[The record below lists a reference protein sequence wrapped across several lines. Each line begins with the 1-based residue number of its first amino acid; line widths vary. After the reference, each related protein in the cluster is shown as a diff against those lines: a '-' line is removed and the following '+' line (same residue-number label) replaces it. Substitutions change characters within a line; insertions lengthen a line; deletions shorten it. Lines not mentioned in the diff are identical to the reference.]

1 MKTKLYLLFWLFA
14 LVPLAFTSCDDD
26 ETFVDE
32 TTLSTS
38 LSSVTFTKDGGQQ
51 SVSITTSAT
60 TWVATS
66 PLESSWLTL
75 TQNGAQLDITAAP
88 NTEGVDRKGYI
99 LVNAGSAAAKINVVQ
114 SAGDVVLSLSTESL
128 SFEKAGGEQRVDVIC
143 NESFTVEADEGAD
156 WLSISYVE
164 GADFFN
170 LSVTPNEGTEARNT
184 KIFVTAGTTI
194 KELAVVQNGEELIVL
209 PLLAEAGSNSIVDVF
224 QFEEARGNVA
234 ITFPDGLFNNAF
246 YFASKNP
253 NFPQVGYAAGAS
265 GDYTQAVSATTDESL
280 LPAIKEALV
289 AKGFTVPEPGVGQQD
304 GEGDYTHTS
313 IPYIV
318 TVTIDAGVVISAN
331 YSPIQEEEHPTF
343 DVMPLTEQLSWMS
356 CVENETHGYTF
367 DQVNAW
373 ELEAGSTFD
382 EASSSYPAT
391 GDAAIYVPSEA
402 EQAEGMGMRIY
413 WLYNTISQNPVE
425 EDYPFLGEV
434 RQARLVC
441 PDFEKVYW
449 TSDGSSFYMTNEFQ
463 ALLEEAGYEYIGQ
476 ADNYQGYKK
485 DAGDGM
491 VDILMFGLVQFSDL
505 FVGEICVDFQAYKDL
520 GIYYETASIYSDKD
534 KTIELI
540 NRMNARVKKDAT
552 PLSSNAIAK

>member
-114 SAGDVVLSLSTESL
+114 SAGDVVLSFSTESL

-170 LSVTPNEGTEARNT
+170 LSVTPNEGNEARNT

-194 KELAVVQNGEELIVL
+194 NELAVVQNGEELVIL
-209 PLLAEAGSNSIVDVF
+209 PL
-224 QFEEARGNVA
+224 
-234 ITFPDGLFNNAF
+234 
-246 YFASKNP
+246 
-253 NFPQVGYAAGAS
+253 
-265 GDYTQAVSATTDESL
+265 
-280 LPAIKEALV
+280 
-289 AKGFTVPEPGVGQQD
+289 
-304 GEGDYTHTS
+304 
-313 IPYIV
+313 
-318 TVTIDAGVVISAN
+318 
-331 YSPIQEEEHPTF
+331 
-343 DVMPLTEQLSWMS
+343 
-356 CVENETHGYTF
+356 
-367 DQVNAW
+367 
-373 ELEAGSTFD
+373 
-382 EASSSYPAT
+382 
-391 GDAAIYVPSEA
+391 
-402 EQAEGMGMRIY
+402 
-413 WLYNTISQNPVE
+413 
-425 EDYPFLGEV
+425 
-434 RQARLVC
+434 
-441 PDFEKVYW
+441 
-449 TSDGSSFYMTNEFQ
+449 
-463 ALLEEAGYEYIGQ
+463 
-476 ADNYQGYKK
+476 
-485 DAGDGM
+485 
-491 VDILMFGLVQFSDL
+491 
-505 FVGEICVDFQAYKDL
+505 
-520 GIYYETASIYSDKD
+520 
-534 KTIELI
+534 
-540 NRMNARVKKDAT
+540 
-552 PLSSNAIAK
+552 

>member
-128 SFEKAGGEQRVDVIC
+128 SFDKAGGEQRIDVIC

-253 NFPQVGYAAGAS
+253 NFPQIAYMGEAS
-265 GDYTQAVSATTDESL
+265 GDYSQAMTATTDESL

-289 AKGFTVPEPGVGQQD
+289 AKGFTAPAPAEGQQD

-318 TVTIDAGVVISAN
+318 NVAIDGGVTIYAT
-331 YSPIQEEEHPTF
+331 YS
-343 DVMPLTEQLSWMS
+343 
-356 CVENETHGYTF
+356 C
-367 DQVNAW
+367 
-373 ELEAGSTFD
+373 
-382 EASSSYPAT
+382 
-391 GDAAIYVPSEA
+391 
-402 EQAEGMGMRIY
+402 R
-413 WLYNTISQNPVE
+413 
-425 EDYPFLGEV
+425 
-434 RQARLVC
+434 
-441 PDFEKVYW
+441 
-449 TSDGSSFYMTNEFQ
+449 
-463 ALLEEAGYEYIGQ
+463 
-476 ADNYQGYKK
+476 
-485 DAGDGM
+485 
-491 VDILMFGLVQFSDL
+491 
-505 FVGEICVDFQAYKDL
+505 
-520 GIYYETASIYSDKD
+520 
-534 KTIELI
+534 
-540 NRMNARVKKDAT
+540 
-552 PLSSNAIAK
+552 

>member
-1 MKTKLYLLFWLFA
+1 MKTKFYLLFWLFA
-14 LVPLAFTSCDDD
+14 LVPLAFSSCDDD
-26 ETFVDE
+26 ETFVE
-32 TTLSTS
+32 EATLSTS
-38 LSSVTFTKDGGQQ
+38 LNSVTFTKDGGQQ

-75 TQNGAQLDITAAP
+75 TQNGMQLDITAAP
-88 NTEGVDRKGYI
+88 NTEGADRKGYI
-99 LVNAGSAAAKINVVQ
+99 LINAGGAAAKINVVQ

-128 SFEKAGGEQRVDVIC
+128 SFDKAGGEQRVDVIC
-143 NESFTVEADEGAD
+143 NESFTVEADENAD
-156 WLSISYVE
+156 WLDINYME

-170 LSVTPNEGTEARNT
+170 LSAAPYEGSEPRNA
-184 KIFVTAGTTI
+184 KVYVTAGTTI

-209 PLLAEAGSNSIVDVF
+209 PLLAEAGSNTIVDVF
-224 QFEEARGNVA
+224 QFEEARGNVP

-246 YFASKNP
+246 YFAGKNP
-253 NFPQVGYAAGAS
+253 NFPQVAYVSNGS
-265 GDYTQAVSATTDESL
+265 GDYSQAMTATTDESL

-289 AKGFTVPEPGVGQQD
+289 AKGFTAPTPAEGRQD
-304 GEGDYTHTS
+304 GEGNYTHTS
-313 IPYIV
+313 IPYVVNVAIDGG
-318 TVTIDAGVVISAN
+318 VTIYAT
-331 YSPIQEEEHPTF
+331 YSPIQEGEHPTF
-343 DVMPLTEQLSWMS
+343 DIVPLTEQLTWMS
-356 CVENETHGYTF
+356 CAENDLHGYTF
-367 DQVNAW
+367 DELNAW
-373 ELEAGSTFD
+373 ELAAGSTFD
-382 EASSSYPAT
+382 EVSSTYPTA
-391 GDAAIYVPSEA
+391 GDAAMYTPSAA

-413 WLYNTISQNPVE
+413 WLYNTISQNPVPE
-425 EDYPFLGEV
+425 NYPFLGEV

-449 TSDGSSFYMTNEFQ
+449 TSDGLSFYMTDEFE
-463 ALLEEAGYEYIGQ
+463 ALLEAAGYEYVGL

-505 FVGEICVDFQAYKDL
+505 FIGEICVDFQAYKDL

-540 NRMNARVKKDAT
+540 NRMNAHVKKDAT

>member
-128 SFEKAGGEQRVDVIC
+128 SFEKAGGEQRIDVIC

-253 NFPQVGYAAGAS
+253 NFPQIAYMGEAS
-265 GDYTQAVSATTDESL
+265 GDYSQAMTATTDESL

-289 AKGFTVPEPGVGQQD
+289 AKGFTAPAPAEGQQD

-318 TVTIDAGVVISAN
+318 NVAIDGGVTIYAT
-331 YSPIQEEEHPTF
+331 YSPIQEEQHPTF
-343 DVMPLTEQLSWMS
+343 NIMPLTEQLSWMA
-356 CVENETHGYTF
+356 CAENDVHGYTF
-367 DQVNAW
+367 DELNAW

-382 EASSSYPAT
+382 AASSTYPAT
-391 GDAAIYVPSEA
+391 GDVAMYTPSEA

-413 WLYNTISQNPVE
+413 WLYNTISSNPVAA
-425 EDYPFLGEV
+425 DDPFLGEV

>member
-128 SFEKAGGEQRVDVIC
+128 SFDKAGGEQRIDVIC
-143 NESFTVEADEGAD
+143 NESFSVEADAAAEWLQVAYQDGAD
-156 WLSISYVE
+156 YFTLTAAANESNNVREAKIYVVA
-164 GADFFN
+164 G
-170 LSVTPNEGTEARNT
+170 SVTR
-184 KIFVTAGTTI
+184 
-194 KELAVVQNGEELIVL
+194 ELAVTQVGEDIVLL
-209 PLLAEAGSNSIVDVF
+209 PLLAEAGQNSLIDIMH
-224 QFEEARGNVA
+224 FEEARGSA
-234 ITFPDGLFNNAF
+234 AMQLPDGFFNSAYYFVTENAD
-246 YFASKNP
+246 
-253 NFPQVGYAAGAS
+253 FPQVGYMADLQ
-265 GDYTQAVSATTDESL
+265 GDYQQAVTATTDESL

-289 AKGFTVPEPGVGQQD
+289 AKGFTAPAPAEGLQD

-313 IPYIV
+313 IPYVVNVAIDGG
-318 TVTIDAGVVISAN
+318 VTIYAT
-331 YSPIQEEEHPTF
+331 YSPIQEEQHPTF
-343 DVMPLTEQLSWMS
+343 DIMPLTEQLSWMA
-356 CVENETHGYTF
+356 CAENDVHGYTF
-367 DQVNAW
+367 DELNAW

-382 EASSSYPAT
+382 AVSSTYPTT
-391 GDAAIYVPSEA
+391 GDAVMYTPSAA

-540 NRMNARVKKDAT
+540 NRMNAHTREERCN
-552 PLSSNAIAK
+552 SSVIQCHR